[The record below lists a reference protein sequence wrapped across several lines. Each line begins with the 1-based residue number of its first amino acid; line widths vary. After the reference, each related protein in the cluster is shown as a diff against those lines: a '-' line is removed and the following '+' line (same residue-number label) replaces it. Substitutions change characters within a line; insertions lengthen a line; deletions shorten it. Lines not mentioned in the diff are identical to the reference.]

1 MGSAI
6 GEGMAKRIEKVTQ
19 QTWQKSYELDG
30 ELNVST
36 LTITPVLS
44 GIHCHDCRISVT
56 HTVAG
61 RKIRSESDSY
71 VETAE
76 QVAARR
82 AGLQSGGYS
91 MIGERSVA
99 LRAA

>member
-1 MGSAI
+1 
-6 GEGMAKRIEKVTQ
+6 MAKRSEKVIQ
-19 QTWQKSYELDG
+19 QTWQKSYTVSGLAHI
-30 ELNVST
+30 ST